1 MPRSKTYSRKQLAE
15 RASLTTEDFSQ
26 VNQCRRDHNRLGFA
40 YQVCFV
46 RLMNRFPIVE
56 PLEIIDEL
64 LVYTGV
70 QLQLDPESI
79 EPYRRR
85 QQTISDHQIRIRDY
99 LGLQKLDGNAVKQLE
114 AFLFEECFRIE
125 RTASLVA
132 RANEFLAEQG
142 VLTPAESTILRI
154 IGEQRAKAR
163 KRIEER
169 ITQQLP
175 DSAIGVFEELLSVDT
190 VTRVSKLQN
199 IKANPDKSSPEA
211 ILALLAKMASIEA
224 AGILPVDLSWL
235 NSNYQRALFHYVRN
249 CSVDRLRDL
258 SQSRRDAAMTCFL
271 WQAYRDAVDQAMSMF
286 HKLLTRIETLAQNEL
301 DERMREK
308 RQGIQQSL
316 LVLKTIATTILDS
329 NIPDGELRD
338 AVYRK
343 IPKEHLEAKL
353 EDVTEWIDGTSSHR
367 VHGIVKRFA
376 YLRKFSPQ
384 FFRSLHF
391 QAESST
397 DATPALE
404 ALEILQNLNAENKR
418 KLPDDVPV
426 EFVPARFRRVVDA
439 TEPERRPWEC
449 SLLYAIRDEVQAGNL
464 SLRYSKRYGKFDE
477 FFIPRSEWEELR
489 RDFYKR
495 SGLPTEPSNVGK
507 YLANRLNAAYDR
519 FLESAPSNSYAQADE
534 TGWKLSVDR
543 NEQPDSESQQSI
555 DGFKAWLGNNMRR
568 IRLPELLIEVDNAIG
583 FTKHFM
589 TPAQQQNRTAE
600 DVCTILA
607 AVMAHG
613 CNIGPYTMAQ
623 LTPGISYKQLKRV
636 SDWQLTEEAQRSALA
651 ELVAAI
657 AGLDT
662 TLTWGQGKTS
672 ASDGQRFLF
681 PRKVL
686 QQTYSPRFS
695 DFALEFYSFV
705 SDNYAPFY
713 STPIECTD
721 RDAAH
726 VLDGLLYNESD
737 LELEEHYTD
746 THGYTEINFA
756 AFTMLGRRFCPRI
769 RGVQNQQIYRID
781 ADRDY
786 GALKNLVSRA
796 DRTIKPDVIAAQWD
810 RLGHFYAS
818 LERGH
823 TTASV
828 ALRRLVR
835 YSAKNRFFRANRDL
849 GRVLKTEFIL
859 QYLSQPQLRSRIRRG
874 LLKVEELHALARD
887 VFYGK
892 RGKVNAREIQ
902 EQLNSCSC
910 LTLILSCIIYWQAN
924 EISEC
929 LSNRNPQKSG
939 LDLGCLEH
947 VSPIEWDNVVL
958 YGEYR
963 LDRNLIRPA

>member
-1 MPRSKTYSRKQLAE
+1 MPQTKTYSRKQLAE
-15 RASLTTEDFSQ
+15 RASLTEQDFKY
-26 VNQCRRDHNRLGFA
+26 VNQCRREHNRLGFA

-46 RLMNRFPIVE
+46 RLMNRFPVVE
-56 PLEIIDEL
+56 PFEIHDEL
-64 LVYTGV
+64 LVYTSV

-99 LGLQKLDGNAVKQLE
+99 LGLKKLEGSSVKQLE
-114 AFLFEECFRIE
+114 NFLFDECFRIE
-125 RTASLVA
+125 RTASLAA
-132 RANEFLAEQG
+132 RAGEFLAERG
-142 VLTPAESTILRI
+142 VLTPAESTIFRI
-154 IGEQRAKAR
+154 IGEQRTRAR
-163 KRIEER
+163 KRIEQR
-169 ITQQLP
+169 ITHQLP
-175 DSAIGVFEELLSVDT
+175 TNAGAVFADLLSVDV
-190 VTRVSKLQN
+190 VTRVSKLQK

-211 ILALLAKMASIEA
+211 IQALFAKMESIES
-224 AGILPVDLSWL
+224 AGILSVDLSWL

-249 CSVDRLRDL
+249 CSVDRLRGL

-286 HKLLTRIETLAQNEL
+286 HKLLTRIETQAQNEL
-301 DERMREK
+301 DERMRQK

-316 LVLKTIATTILDS
+316 SLLNTIASAILDTD
-329 NIPDGELRD
+329 IPDNELRD
-338 AVYRK
+338 TVYRI
-343 IPKEHLEAKL
+343 IPKEHLEAKVA
-353 EDVTEWIDGTSSHR
+353 EIQEWTDGASSHR

-376 YLRKFSPQ
+376 YLRRFSPQ
-384 FFRSLHF
+384 FFRSLYF
-391 QAESST
+391 ESELST
-397 DATPALE
+397 DAAPAFE
-404 ALEILQNLNAENKR
+404 ALSLLRQLNEENKR
-418 KLPDDVPV
+418 KLPGDAPI
-426 EFVPARFRRVVDA
+426 EFVANRFRKVVDV

-464 SLRYSKRYGKFDE
+464 SLRHSKRYGRFDD
-477 FFIPRSEWEELR
+477 FFIPFDEWETLR
-489 RDFYKR
+489 AKFFKR
-495 SGLPTEPSNVGK
+495 SGLPAKPSKVGK
-507 YLANRLNAAYDR
+507 YLSHRLNAAFDH
-519 FLESAPSNSYAQADE
+519 FLETAPSNSYAQADE
-534 TGWKLSVDR
+534 EGWKLSVDKS
-543 NEQPDSESQQSI
+543 EQPETEAQQRIDS
-555 DGFKAWLGNNMRR
+555 FKAWLSRKMRR
-568 IRLPELLIEVDNAIG
+568 IRLPDLLIEVNNSID

-589 TPAQQQNRTAE
+589 TPAQQKNRTAE
-600 DVCTILA
+600 DVCTVLA

-613 CNIGPYTMAQ
+613 CNIGSYTMAQ
-623 LTPGISYKQLKRV
+623 LTSNISYKQLKRV
-636 SDWQLTEEAQRSALA
+636 SDWQLTEESQRSALA
-651 ELVAAI
+651 ELVSAI

-737 LELEEHYTD
+737 LDLEEHYTD

-756 AFTMLGRRFCPRI
+756 AFAMLGRRFCPRI
-769 RGVQNQQIYRID
+769 RGVKNQQIYRID
-781 ADRDY
+781 TERDY
-786 GALKNLVSRA
+786 GALENLVSRA
-796 DRTIKPDVIAAQWD
+796 NRTIKTDAVAAQWD

-835 YSAKNRFFRANRDL
+835 FSAKNRFFRANRDL
-849 GRVLKTEFIL
+849 GRVFKTELIL

-892 RGKVNAREIQ
+892 RGRVNAREIQ

-924 EISEC
+924 EISRC
-929 LSNRNPQKSG
+929 LNTSNLEELG
-939 LDLGCLEH
+939 LDLACLEH
-947 VSPIEWDNVVL
+947 VSHIEWDNVVL
-958 YGEYR
+958 YGEYK
-963 LDRNLIRPA
+963 LDRKLIRSA

>member
-1 MPRSKTYSRKQLAE
+1 MPQTKTYSRKQLAE
-15 RASLTTEDFSQ
+15 RASLTEEDFFQ
-26 VNQCRRDHNRLGFA
+26 VNQCRREHNRLGFA

-56 PLEIIDEL
+56 PLEVIDEL
-64 LVYTGV
+64 LVYAGV

-99 LGLQKLDGNAVKQLE
+99 LGLQKLEGKAIDRLE
-114 AFLFEECFRIE
+114 AFLFDECFRIE

-132 RANEFLAEQG
+132 KAHAFLAEQG
-142 VLTPAESTILRI
+142 VLTPAESKILRI

-175 DSAIGVFEELLSVDT
+175 TSAEEVFGELLTVDDA
-190 VTRVSKLQN
+190 TRVSKLQN
-199 IKANPDKSSPEA
+199 IKSNPDKSSPEA
-211 ILALLAKMASIEA
+211 ILTLLEKMTSIES
-224 AGILPVDLSWL
+224 AGVLSVDLSWL

-258 SQSRRDAAMTCFL
+258 SRSRRDAAMTCFL
-271 WQAYRDAVDQAMSMF
+271 WQTYRDAVDQAMSMF
-286 HKLLTRIETLAQNEL
+286 HKLLNRIETLAQNEL

-316 LVLKTIATTILDS
+316 QVLKTLASAILDS
-329 NIPDGELRD
+329 SIPDDALRD
-338 AVYRK
+338 AVYGK

-353 EDVTEWIDGTSSHR
+353 EEITEWTDGISSHR

-384 FFRSLHF
+384 FFRSLEF

-397 DATPALE
+397 DAAPALE
-404 ALEILQNLNAENKR
+404 ALSILQQLNEENKR
-418 KLPDDVPV
+418 KLPEEAPI

-439 TEPERRPWEC
+439 SEPERRPWEC

-464 SLRYSKRYGKFDE
+464 SLKYSKRYGKFDD
-477 FFIPRSEWEELR
+477 FFIPRTEWEELR
-489 RDFYKR
+489 PDFFQR
-495 SGLPTEPSNVGK
+495 SGLPSEPSEVGG
-507 YLANRLNAAYDR
+507 YLVHRLDVAYDR
-519 FLESAPSNSYAQADE
+519 FLETAPSNSYAQADE
-534 TGWKLSVDR
+534 SGWKLSVDK
-543 NEQPDSESQQSI
+543 NQQPDSENQLRI
-555 DGFKAWLGNNMRR
+555 DKFKAWLGHNMRK

-600 DVCTILA
+600 DVCTALA

-623 LTPGISYKQLKRV
+623 LTPGISYKQIKRV
-636 SDWQLTEEAQRSALA
+636 SDWQLTEDAQRNALA

-756 AFTMLGRRFCPRI
+756 AFAMLGRRFCPRI
-769 RGVQNQQIYRID
+769 RGVQHQQIYRMD
-781 ADRDY
+781 TERDY
-786 GALKNLVSRA
+786 GALENLVSRA
-796 DRTIKPDVIAAQWD
+796 NRTIKPDVIAAQWD

-849 GRVLKTEFIL
+849 GRVFKTEFIL

-892 RGKVNAREIQ
+892 RGRVNAREIQ

-924 EISEC
+924 EISDC
-929 LSNRNPQKSG
+929 LSNRKPEELG
-939 LDLGCLEH
+939 LDLDCLQH

-963 LDRNLIRPA
+963 LDRKLIRSA